1 MIDETMKKSWEEK
14 GCCLFA
20 EAGSLGSFTP
30 SKAGKGE
37 ARPVLKPSGGEAAM
51 SGGNISVSSDS
62 CEQNVIYWTSLLYC
76 MTAKVM
82 SSACRCQLQCLVGRG
97 DGVGQ
102 GGGVGGGRGGG
113 GREGV
118 GMQNMELLQE
128 KCQLGV
134 RQYLH
139 SSTSHPTPSPASTYP
154 SNHHSFLFTG
164 VHLTSLFP
172 NLSLSS
178 NSSPLLPPL
187 E

>member
-102 GGGVGGGRGGG
+102 GGGVGGDWCWDQIGAVKAEQGHFPQASFIGD
-113 GREGV
+113 V
-118 GMQNMELLQE
+118 LHQN
-128 KCQLGV
+128 
-134 RQYLH
+134 
-139 SSTSHPTPSPASTYP
+139 
-154 SNHHSFLFTG
+154 SN
-164 VHLTSLFP
+164 
-172 NLSLSS
+172 
-178 NSSPLLPPL
+178 
-187 E
+187 